1 VWDAHAMWQQD
12 PVMLPFKE
20 AAKNVRFFGYAGPP
34 NAKASEAYSK
44 YVVVD
49 LFAKAIQGM
58 PAEDSA
64 KWAEVELK
72 KIYG

>member
-1 VWDAHAMWQQD
+1 VWDAHAMWQPD
-12 PVMLPFKE
+12 PVMLPFEE

-34 NAKASEAYSK
+34 NGKASEAYSK

-64 KWAEVELK
+64 KWAEAEVK